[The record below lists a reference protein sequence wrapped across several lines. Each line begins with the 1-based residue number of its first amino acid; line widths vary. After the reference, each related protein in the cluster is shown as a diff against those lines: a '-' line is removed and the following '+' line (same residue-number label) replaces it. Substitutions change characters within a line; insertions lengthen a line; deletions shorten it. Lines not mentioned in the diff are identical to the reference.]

1 MDPSSYCSL
10 SNLASETWC
19 QHCKVF
25 IKEDL
30 ENKVRFW
37 DGENIHKVKVILE
50 IRVEQLNS
58 ASSWF
63 GSPSLGSGMILS
75 ALDFSLSSHFF
86 WEVNQIRNF
95 DKTIQLTELWE
106 YLAQ

>member
-1 MDPSSYCSL
+1 M
-10 SNLASETWC
+10 EKT
-19 QHCKVF
+19 F
-25 IKEDL
+25 IKL
-30 ENKVRFW
+30 KSSSRY
-37 DGENIHKVKVILE
+37 G
-50 IRVEQLNS
+50 LNS
-58 ASSWF
+58 PSSWF

>member
-50 IRVEQLNS
+50 IRVELALFLVRLAILGFRHDS
-58 ASSWF
+58 F
-63 GSPSLGSGMILS
+63 GLGLFIIQSLFLGSKP
-75 ALDFSLSSHFF
+75 
-86 WEVNQIRNF
+86 
-95 DKTIQLTELWE
+95 DKKL
-106 YLAQ
+106 